1 MYDVGNVRVHVIIV
15 TGNHDD
21 TCVGADISDTSSG
34 AYDIGACRT
43 HPALYND
50 FRLSVLVEKAGG
62 HEQEREIM
70 YRIAIVD
77 DDAGQCAGLHD
88 MLRELIP
95 AELDCGID
103 MYASLGELDGQ
114 QVDIV
119 FADICLAD
127 GENAIEEVMQ
137 LFSDR
142 PAVQVI
148 YVTGHVEYCSAVY
161 DTRHIGFLV
170 KPVRRQELADAFHR
184 ALNRLCDLREQP
196 FAVRFN
202 NTSYV
207 VRPAQVM
214 YVESKLRVAVFH
226 CENNGT
232 VRTYMK
238 LSDVAERLPS
248 RFHRCHSS
256 YLVNFDFVN
265 AITKNDFVLTD
276 GTHVPISHLR
286 PHRYHAPLSAVRHN
300 Q

>member
-1 MYDVGNVRVHVIIV
+1 MYDVRNVRVHVIIV

-88 MLRELIP
+88 MLRDLIP
-95 AELDCGID
+95 TEFDCSID

-127 GENAIEEVMQ
+127 GENGIEAVLQM
-137 LFSDR
+137 FADR
-142 PAVQVI
+142 P
-148 YVTGHVEYCSAVY
+148 S
-161 DTRHIGFLV
+161 
-170 KPVRRQELADAFHR
+170 
-184 ALNRLCDLREQP
+184 
-196 FAVRFN
+196 
-202 NTSYV
+202 
-207 VRPAQVM
+207 VRP
-214 YVESKLRVAVFH
+214 
-226 CENNGT
+226 
-232 VRTYMK
+232 
-238 LSDVAERLPS
+238 S
-248 RFHRCHSS
+248 R
-256 YLVNFDFVN
+256 
-265 AITKNDFVLTD
+265 
-276 GTHVPISHLR
+276 
-286 PHRYHAPLSAVRHN
+286 
-300 Q
+300 